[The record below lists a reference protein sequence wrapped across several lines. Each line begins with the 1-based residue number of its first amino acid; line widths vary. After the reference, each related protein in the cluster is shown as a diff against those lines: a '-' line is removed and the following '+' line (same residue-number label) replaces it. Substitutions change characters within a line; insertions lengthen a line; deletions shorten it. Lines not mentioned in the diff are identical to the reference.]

1 MKHYESSVSRL
12 ACGIA
17 AVVMTTVTVGLFVV
31 LPSIM
36 EPEGQVFSTAQVATT
51 PTMTKRHTANGSV

>member
-1 MKHYESSVSRL
+1 MKHYESSVPRL

-31 LPSIM
+31 LPSMM
-36 EPEGQVFSTAQVATT
+36 EPEGQAFSTAQVATT
-51 PTMTKRHTANGSV
+51 PTMTERHTANGSV